1 MTQHEHDAAIA
12 RLEVEVRHLIEA
24 GARRDA
30 VMERMAQQ
38 IDALHAKLDQSEGGI
53 KVLRWLGFGS
63 LGSAIA
69 AMAALYAW
77 IKGAAH

>member
-12 RLEVEVRHLIEA
+12 RLEVEVRHLIES
-24 GARRDA
+24 GKRRDA
-30 VMERMAQQ
+30 IMERMAEQL
-38 IDALHAKLDQSEGGI
+38 DALHGKLDQAEGGI

-63 LGSAIA
+63 LAGAIA
-69 AMAALYAW
+69 SLAAFYAW